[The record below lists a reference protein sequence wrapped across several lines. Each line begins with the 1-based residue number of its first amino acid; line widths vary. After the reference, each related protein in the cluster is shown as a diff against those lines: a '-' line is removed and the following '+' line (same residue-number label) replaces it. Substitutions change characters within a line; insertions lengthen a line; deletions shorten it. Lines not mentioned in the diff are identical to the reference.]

1 MNKEHTFIS
10 KCMLYPCSHVEYAK
24 NFFFSRAL
32 SISQCHGVSSLV
44 TPRTTSPA
52 SSHFLIIP
60 LIISIFYPLLQV
72 VYLQVSCSSLKYSIT
87 RPEHQHGYLRPPS
100 LNNLSFLLSL
110 FRNAKCTRSETT
122 VVLNTFFI
130 SYVFVVVVVVY
141 G

>member
-1 MNKEHTFIS
+1 MTS
-10 KCMLYPCSHVEYAK
+10 
-24 NFFFSRAL
+24 
-32 SISQCHGVSSLV
+32 
-44 TPRTTSPA
+44 RTTSPA

-122 VVLNTFFI
+122 VVLNTFL
-130 SYVFVVVVVVY
+130 YLVFLLLLLWFMDNSSSGFQRDGKLSEIKWKCKQNKNLRLY
-141 G
+141 TTSK